1 MLLNQPLTCILIGET
16 SLLLRCAEILL
27 SKSYRLL
34 AIVTSDKT
42 LRVDCPVFPCLAEA
56 ISLLE
61 QRPDLLFSIANPSI
75 LSPAEII
82 YPRLAAINYHDS
94 PLPSY
99 AGVNAPSWA
108 ILHGEAS
115 HGISWH
121 RIDPCV
127 DGGDILIQRKF
138 TIDAEETALSLS
150 IKCVHHALLGFL
162 ELLDRIQADD
172 LVGVPQDLSR
182 RTYFSRHRRLPC
194 QGILNWSDD
203 GASICRFV
211 RAGQLSPHANDF
223 GLPKILWLDGTLVI
237 VGEIAVEAEVTNE
250 PYGTIMDCNSDCI
263 SVVAGDGVIL
273 RLGSLLTINGHSF
286 VCAASM
292 IGTRLACLDARQ
304 GDLIASATA
313 AAAEQEGAIRALMAD
328 LPPPLHPRPLR
339 PFKFQQNGEHM
350 FTQRTGDAKTFGQAV
365 AAVLKRLLTDTSSSP
380 VLLGLHQPC
389 PVGFLAI
396 RPLICRSASE
406 PELALFI
413 DRELASTAIPADL
426 PIRFPDL
433 AGSQLHLRS
442 LSVCLSA
449 EPDPAIDN
457 PGLLICCSGGEL
469 SLRFDA
475 SQIDT
480 RDATELAAYLLGHA
494 GDLPPKFRADAD
506 HWRSIPHQIMEQARL
521 MPGATAIE
529 FGSERLTYAE
539 LDRRSGVLAARL
551 RNAAA
556 GRERRYALLLP
567 QGLDFPIAAVAI
579 LRAGAAF
586 IPLDISS
593 PLQQLRRILHD
604 ARPLAVLTVS
614 AYRPLAEQ
622 LGCTILDCDTDLVP
636 SLPLTEAEHSPDDL
650 AYVIY
655 TSGSTGEPKGCM
667 IEHRSLCWF
676 IDQVIDRHGIGP
688 DDRILQLCA
697 ITFDASVEEIFSALC
712 AGATLVIR
720 PLSLLESPESYL
732 DFCELA
738 GLTIVGLYV
747 SLLPKVLNAI
757 ERRGRFPP
765 TVRIITTGGEIV
777 PAASVER
784 WRRFFDE
791 ARLPAPR
798 LLNVYGLTET
808 TVANFMAD
816 LSSPCDLTAG
826 VPIGEPFPN
835 TKFRIVDENLVAVP
849 PGAVGELLLSGPQ
862 LARGYWNRPALT
874 DLRFLRDS
882 DDGTRWFRTG
892 DLVRVA
898 ASGSL
903 IVIGRSD
910 RQVQLN
916 GIRVELEGI
925 ELELLKHPWIAQAV
939 VVLHEVAHTSPLLVA
954 YWVPRPGRSL
964 PPGALHDFLA
974 DRLPTHA
981 LPATFIPVPSIP
993 LTTSGK
999 PDTRSLPCPKN
1010 VCLSGD
1016 HGFSLAEMHSLL
1028 HSLWAEV
1035 LGHTDYGYN
1044 DHFFI
1049 AGGDSLAAARL
1060 VSLFEEQLKLKM
1072 SVAAI
1077 YRLPTIAEQADWLE
1091 AHACS
1096 VPETESSGNLVTL
1109 QPHGS
1114 LPPLFIVHGWGGS
1127 VGGYVDL
1134 ARAFA
1139 PERPVMG
1146 LQSSDADLTARTPAS
1161 VEAMAESYA
1170 EQILATHPEKPIHL
1184 LGYSTGGWYAHAV
1197 ASALLR
1203 RGASVGMFAVLD
1215 TNATARIHRRIGV
1228 LLLMTTI
1235 LPILVPRLWGL
1246 FAHPKGQ
1253 RRHQYMWER
1262 LRRVKQYLEQFLSIR
1277 LPAPPTHSF
1286 EAADFASP
1294 STNGDP
1300 FVQLVWDC
1308 YRPTPL
1314 PLMVDIFAPPSQIPT
1329 LRLLWR
1335 FYARAGVRCH
1345 PIFQEHLDFKK
1356 SELMPQLAKS
1366 VEAALKRTEDCA
1378 VTEQSPHIPVMQ

>member
-1 MLLNQPLTCILIGET
+1 MLLDQPLTCILIGET

-27 SKSYRLL
+27 SRSYRLL

-82 YPRLAAINYHDS
+82 YPRLATVNYHDS

-108 ILHGEAS
+108 IFHGEAS

-127 DGGDILIQRKF
+127 DGGDILIQHIF
-138 TIDAEETALSLS
+138 AIDAEETALSLS
-150 IKCVHHALLGFL
+150 IKCVHHAVLGFM
-162 ELLDRIQADD
+162 ELLDQIEADD

-182 RTYFSRHRRLPC
+182 RTYFSRYRRLPR

-203 GASICRFV
+203 AASICRFV
-211 RAGQLSPHANDF
+211 RSGQLSPHANDF
-223 GLPKILWLDGTLVI
+223 GLPKILWPDGMLVI
-237 VGEIAVEAEVTNE
+237 VGEIAVEAEVINK
-250 PYGTIMDCNSDCI
+250 PYGTIVDCDSDFI

-273 RLGSLLTINGHSF
+273 RLGSLLTINGHPF

-292 IGTRLACLDARQ
+292 IGARLACLDAWQ
-304 GDLIASATA
+304 VDLIASATA
-313 AAAEQEGAIRALMAD
+313 AAAEQEEAIRALMAD
-328 LPPPLHPRPLR
+328 LPAPLHPRPLR
-339 PFKFQQNGEHM
+339 PFKFQENGEHV
-350 FTQRTGDAKTFGQAV
+350 FSQRTGDATTFGQAV
-365 AAVLKRLLTDTSSSP
+365 AAVLQRLLTDTNSSP

-396 RPLICRSASE
+396 RPLICRPASE
-406 PELALFI
+406 PELALLI
-413 DRELASTAIPADL
+413 DRELASTAIPEDL

-433 AGSQLHLRS
+433 AGSKLHLRS

-449 EPDPAIDN
+449 EPDPAIAN
-457 PGLLICCSGGEL
+457 PGLLICCSGGVL

-480 RDATELAAYLLGHA
+480 RDAAELAAYLLGHA
-494 GDLPPKFRADAD
+494 DDLPPRFRADAD
-506 HWRSIPHQIMEQARL
+506 HWRSIPRQISEQARL

-529 FGSERLTYAE
+529 FGSERLTYEE
-539 LDRRSGVLAARL
+539 LDWRATALAARL
-551 RNAAA
+551 RPHAA
-556 GRERRYALLLP
+556 GCERRYALLLP
-567 QGLDFPIAAVAI
+567 QGIDFPIAAIAV

-586 IPLDISS
+586 IPLDISA
-593 PLQQLRRILHD
+593 PLPQLRRILHD

-614 AYRPLAEQ
+614 ACRPLAEQ
-622 LGCTILDCDTDLVP
+622 LGCTVLDCDSDL
-636 SLPLTEAEHSPDDL
+636 LPCMPLAETEQTPDDL

-667 IEHRSLCWF
+667 IEHHSICWF
-676 IDQVIDRHGIGP
+676 IDQIIARHNIGP

-720 PLSLLESPESYL
+720 PRSLLESPENYL

-747 SLLPKVLNAI
+747 SLLPKVLHAM
-757 ERRGRFPP
+757 EHRGRFPP
-765 TVRIITTGGEIV
+765 TVRIVTTGGEIV

-784 WRRFFDE
+784 WRSFFAE
-791 ARLPAPR
+791 AGLPAPR

-808 TVANFMAD
+808 TVANVLAD
-816 LSSPCDLTAG
+816 LSSPCDLTDG
-826 VPIGEPFPN
+826 VPIGNPLPG
-835 TKFRIVDENLVAVP
+835 TKVRIVDDNLVAVP

-874 DLRFLRDS
+874 ELRFLRDS

-898 ASGSL
+898 ASGEL
-903 IVIGRSD
+903 IVVGRSD

-925 ELELLKHPWIAQAV
+925 EKELLAHPWVAQAV
-939 VVLHEVAHTSPLLVA
+939 VVLDREAHTSPLLVA

-964 PPGALHDFLA
+964 PLGALHDFLA
-974 DRLPTHA
+974 DCLPTHA
-981 LPATFIPVPSIP
+981 LPAAFIPVPSIP

-999 PDTRSLPCPKN
+999 PDTRSLPSPKTSRPSEN
-1010 VCLSGD
+1010 QVS
-1016 HGFSLAEMHSLL
+1016 SLAETHSLL
-1028 HSLWAEV
+1028 HGLWAEV
-1035 LGHTDYGYN
+1035 LGHTNYGYN

-1060 VSLFEEQLKLKM
+1060 VSLFNEHLRLKIP
-1072 SVAAI
+1072 VAAI
-1077 YRLPTIAEQADWLE
+1077 YRCPTIAEQVHWLE
-1091 AHACS
+1091 THASS
-1096 VPETESSGNLVTL
+1096 VPSIETSGNLVTL

-1146 LQSSDADLTARTPAS
+1146 LQASDADLTGCPPAS

-1170 EQILATHPEKPIHL
+1170 EQILAAHMGMPIHL

-1197 ASALLR
+1197 ASALLK
-1203 RGASVGMFAVLD
+1203 RGGSLGLFAVLD
-1215 TNATARIHRRIGV
+1215 THSTARIHRRLGV
-1228 LLLMTTI
+1228 MLLVATI
-1235 LPILVPRLWGL
+1235 VPRLIPRLQGL
-1246 FAHPKGQ
+1246 LVPPQGQ
-1253 RRHQYMWER
+1253 RRRKYLKDR
-1262 LRRVKQYLEQFLSIR
+1262 LQAFKQYLAYFLRIQ
-1277 LPAPPTHSF
+1277 L
-1286 EAADFASP
+1286 ASP
-1294 STNGDP
+1294 STSSFAAAGSSPASNTGDLFAQIAWNG
-1300 FVQLVWDC
+1300 
-1308 YRPTPL
+1308 YRPARL
-1314 PLMVDIFAPPSQIPT
+1314 PIMIDVFAPQSQLAT
-1329 LRLLWR
+1329 LRVLWR
-1335 FYARAGVRCH
+1335 FYGRAGVRCH
-1345 PIFQEHLDFKK
+1345 PIFREHHDFWQP
-1356 SELMPQLAKS
+1356 ERMPQLAQ
-1366 VEAALKRTEDCA
+1366 VLQAALRHTESCA
-1378 VTEQSPHIPVMQ
+1378 EP